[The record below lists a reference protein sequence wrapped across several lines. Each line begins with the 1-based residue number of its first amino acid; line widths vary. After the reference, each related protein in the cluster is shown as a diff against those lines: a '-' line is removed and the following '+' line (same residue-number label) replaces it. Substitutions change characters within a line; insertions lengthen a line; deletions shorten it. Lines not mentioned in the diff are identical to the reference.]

1 MQGLL
6 EKVPELVIEAG
17 WGGGIDRADSS
28 YTFVPF
34 RDGEGGQSV
43 TAHPSSPQVEAG
55 ESEFK
60 VTLAV

>member
-1 MQGLL
+1 M
-6 EKVPELVIEAG
+6 
-17 WGGGIDRADSS
+17 GGGIDRADSS

-60 VTLAV
+60 VTLAA